1 MARPY
6 LLIDIDGVLNPLTRG
21 TKPAGFKRHELAG
34 YDVWLNQQHG
44 AWLKALGTWFDLVW
58 ATTWEHEARLIATVL
73 SLPLDMP
80 VIEFDRDSQDETW
93 KLNDVRHFVGD
104 RPFAWIDDDLWSDA
118 LDWAE
123 ERSSPTLLVRVAP
136 HRGLTQSHVERL
148 EVFGRSLMGTTDR
161 DPDDPG

>member
-1 MARPY
+1 
-6 LLIDIDGVLNPLTRG
+6 
-21 TKPAGFKRHELAG
+21 
-34 YDVWLNQQHG
+34 
-44 AWLKALGTWFDLVW
+44 
-58 ATTWEHEARLIATVL
+58 
-73 SLPLDMP
+73 MP